1 MTRTLIK
8 LIDSSLL
15 PAGILICGKIIG
27 IVITNWI
34 FNLNFG
40 IVSDPNN
47 FFSISLIYENEASQI
62 ISVSYSNLIMY
73 MFLFIGFSVI
83 LYRALF
89 LHSSHISPTMLS
101 KLASNNLL
109 NTIANSFEIYYSA
122 SIWLIMLWL
131 AFGIIFV
138 NSLIEKS
145 YLWTASLTF
154 VTTLI
159 STVLILRDVTK
170 EIYLAKKNIKYG
182 EEILS

>member
-1 MTRTLIK
+1 
-8 LIDSSLL
+8 
-15 PAGILICGKIIG
+15 
-27 IVITNWI
+27 
-34 FNLNFG
+34 
-40 IVSDPNN
+40 
-47 FFSISLIYENEASQI
+47 
-62 ISVSYSNLIMY
+62 MY

-138 NSLIEKS
+138 N
-145 YLWTASLTF
+145 
-154 VTTLI
+154 
-159 STVLILRDVTK
+159 
-170 EIYLAKKNIKYG
+170 
-182 EEILS
+182 